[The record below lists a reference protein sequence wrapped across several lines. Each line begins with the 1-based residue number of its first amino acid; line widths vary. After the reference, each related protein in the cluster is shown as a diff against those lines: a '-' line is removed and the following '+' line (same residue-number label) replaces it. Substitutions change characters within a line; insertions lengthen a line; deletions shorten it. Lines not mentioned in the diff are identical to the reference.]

1 MNDSMVQCLECGRQ
15 EQVNF
20 AHCLRR
26 GWPKCCGY
34 TMRLME
40 HPDVSEVMADVLRPA
55 REVMAAVVEQHE
67 RRKQQPRGGDPEDS
81 EELARLRALAGDA
94 EA

>member
-1 MNDSMVQCLECGRQ
+1 MMNDSMVQCLECGRQ
-15 EQVNF
+15 EQVSF

-40 HPDVSEVMADVLRPA
+40 HPDVSEVMADVLQQGGKR
-55 REVMAAVVEQHE
+55 RRGWQRGE
-67 RRKQQPRGGDPEDS
+67 R
-81 EELARLRALAGDA
+81 
-94 EA
+94 

>member
-1 MNDSMVQCLECGRQ
+1 MSDSMVQCLECGRQ
-15 EQVNF
+15 EQVSF

-40 HPDVSEVMADVLRPA
+40 HPDVSEVMADVLQQGGKR
-55 REVMAAVVEQHE
+55 RRGWQRGEQ
-67 RRKQQPRGGDPEDS
+67 
-81 EELARLRALAGDA
+81 
-94 EA
+94 

>member
-1 MNDSMVQCLECGRQ
+1 MMNDSMVQCLECGRQ
-15 EQVNF
+15 EQVSF

-55 REVMAAVVEQHE
+55 REVMVAVVEQRE
-67 RRKQQPRGGDPEDS
+67 RRKQQPRGGEKV
-81 EELARLRALAGDA
+81 
-94 EA
+94 

>member
-1 MNDSMVQCLECGRQ
+1 MMNDSMVQCLECGRQ
-15 EQVNF
+15 EQVSF

-55 REVMAAVVEQHE
+55 REVMAAVVEQRE
-67 RRKQQPRGGDPEDS
+67 RRKQQPRREKGQDDE
-81 EELARLRALAGDA
+81 
-94 EA
+94 